1 VITERNQ
8 LFRKSALERLSSPE
22 QLDTRLKLVSYR
34 RWLLLALPAL
44 LIALALYGAWMA
56 GVL

>member
-8 LFRKSALERLSSPE
+8 LFRKSALERLSSPD

-56 GVL
+56 GAL

>member
-1 VITERNQ
+1 MITERNQ